1 MGIRVHVNT
10 VDNVIWEVEGVVFFL
25 VVKQEG
31 VANCS
36 DNTIC
41 SKPFTRKLYI

>member
-10 VDNVIWEVEGVVFFL
+10 VDNVIWEVEGHFFFL
-25 VVKQEG
+25 AVEQEG

-41 SKPFTRKLYI
+41 RKPCTRKLYI